1 MIVLVTGILISS
13 MLFMKIMENQNDKSI
28 KDGIVSNAYLV
39 RELVIDKINFHTD
52 ENLSQYLKEIK
63 VRLDMR
69 ITVIHRSGKVIGDS
83 DANIQSADNHHN
95 RPEVLA
101 ALEGKI
107 GIEKRHSITI
117 GEDLLYCAI
126 PYYANDNIGGA
137 IRLSRRLNDINSL
150 KKGIYINTMISLI
163 AGLAVA
169 AVMGY
174 RVSVYIS
181 NPIKEMTY
189 MSSKISK
196 GQFDKRILISSKD
209 EIGELSTS
217 INNMA
222 AKLDETINSL
232 KDKNSKMEAI
242 LSSVVNG
249 IIAIDNNERVLFMN
263 PAAINILNI
272 REKDTT
278 GKYLLQII
286 RNNDMDDFL
295 RKIIEKKHFE
305 STEIFINY
313 PEEKNLKIYTNP
325 IKYNDSE
332 DVIGIIIIIQDITE
346 IRKLERVRTEFVANV
361 SHELKTPLTS
371 IKGFAETL
379 RLGALDDHEAALRFL
394 GIIEEEADRLFRLIN
409 DILSL
414 SELENKKVK
423 QNRNEINI
431 ENLINHVISIMT
443 NQAQNKNISIS
454 KDIRLKSN
462 DFIGDNDEIK
472 QMLINLIDNAIKY
485 TQQNGSVFIEAYDN
499 NDNLI
504 ITVTDSG
511 IGISKEHIPRLFERF
526 YRVDKARSKRIGGT
540 GLGLAIV
547 KHIVKSYDGRIEV
560 ESKVGIGTKFKVI
573 LSRKA

>member
-1 MIVLVTGILISS
+1 MVVLVTGILISS
-13 MLFMKIMENQNDKSI
+13 MLFMKSMENQNYKSI
-28 KDGIVSNAYLV
+28 NDGIISNAYLV
-39 RELVIDKINFHTD
+39 REIVTDKIHYHTD
-52 ENLSQYLKEIK
+52 ENLSEYLKEIK
-63 VRLDMR
+63 PGSNMR
-69 ITVIHRSGKVIGDS
+69 ITVIDISGKVIGDS
-83 DANIQSADNHHN
+83 DANIQSTDNHHD
-95 RPEVLA
+95 RPEILE
-101 ALEGKI
+101 ALEGKV
-107 GIEKRHSITI
+107 GLEKRHSTTI

-126 PYYANDNIGGA
+126 PYYSNDKIVGV
-137 IRLSRRLNDINSL
+137 IRLSTRLNDINLL
-150 KKGIYINTMISLI
+150 KKGIYMNTLISLI
-163 AGLAVA
+163 VGLAIA
-169 AVMGY
+169 AILGY
-174 RVSVYIS
+174 RVSIYIS
-181 NPIKEMTY
+181 SPIKEMTY
-189 MSSKISK
+189 MSSKISR
-196 GQFDKRILISSKD
+196 GQFDKRIDISSKD

-242 LSSVVNG
+242 LSSVING
-249 IIAIDNNERVLFMN
+249 IIAVDNNERVLFMN
-263 PAAINILNI
+263 PSAINILNI
-272 REKDTT
+272 REKDVT
-278 GKYLLQII
+278 GKYLLQIA

-295 RKIIEKKHFE
+295 RQIIEKKHFE
-305 STEIFINY
+305 STEIVISY

-346 IRKLERVRTEFVANV
+346 IRKLERIRTEFVANV

-379 RLGALDDHEAALRFL
+379 RLGALDDHETASRFL

-423 QNRNEINI
+423 QNRAVVNI
-431 ENLINHVISIMT
+431 ERLINHVVSIMT
-443 NQAQNKNISIS
+443 SQAQNKNISMS

-485 TQQNGSVFIEAYDN
+485 TQENGCVSIEAYDN
-499 NDNLI
+499 ESKLI
-504 ITVTDSG
+504 ITVSDSG
-511 IGISKEHIPRLFERF
+511 IGIPKEHIPRLFERF
-526 YRVDKARSKRIGGT
+526 YRVDKARSKKIGGT

-547 KHIVKSYDGRIEV
+547 KHIVKSYNGEIEV
-560 ESKVGIGTKFKVI
+560 ASKVGIGTKFKVI
-573 LSRKA
+573 LSKKV